1 MTCENHEEQILDG
14 RRWVLRRAIWGWW
27 VLKNEREF
35 AREVSVV
42 KAFWAENSLSKC
54 VGRVVCKSKFSQI
67 HERQW

>member
-1 MTCENHEEQILDG
+1 M
-14 RRWVLRRAIWGWW
+14 RRAIWGWW

-35 AREVSVV
+35 AREMSVV